1 MAIHIHLL
9 QNSLSSFH
17 SHPYGESLAYLEAF
31 KALGVDASIYANKAC
46 TPEIIKHLNAQPIF
60 LYATDS
66 MVDANPSSAE
76 QSEFTQLGHHFG
88 SALTTHLPKEF
99 SQSDI
104 VYAPY
109 ARQNEAHG
117 IALWLRS
124 ISADKRPKI
133 VLFCYR
139 PEFRW
144 SLNHERTRF
153 NGNFTY
159 WRAVGNEL
167 IELVGRQNI
176 LLATTDDRLS
186 KTLQAASGLNGLTV
200 KMPTLYPLSPSEL
213 KTQVRDID
221 IGILGTYRP
230 ERGSQ
235 LLIDILRLVDLSSPG
250 LRYLVQVQNASDFE
264 NLKKILSD
272 RQFQGNLE
280 VVIGHPDQKQYIKQM
295 ARCKLAC
302 LPYAPARYATRS
314 SGVLSECAAYAIPM
328 IIPGNTWLSD
338 RLDAGEVSA
347 LTFEDWTPESISH
360 SILTGIKNIDYL
372 TLQAK
377 HLALEWFDKN
387 NAQKVIE
394 HIFSAFNLKNK

>member
-9 QNSLSSFH
+9 HNSLSSFH

-31 KALGVDASIYANKAC
+31 EVLGVEASIYSNKAC
-46 TPEIIKHLNAQPIF
+46 APEIIKHLNARPIF

-66 MVDANPSSAE
+66 MVDTNPISAE
-76 QSEFTQLGHHFG
+76 QSEFTQLAHHFG
-88 SALTTHLPKEF
+88 SALDAHLPKEF
-99 SQSDI
+99 SSSDI
-104 VYAPY
+104 IYVPY

-124 ISADKRPKI
+124 IPTDKRPKI

-153 NGNFTY
+153 EGNFTY
-159 WRAVGNEL
+159 WRAVGKEL
-167 IELVGRQNI
+167 IDLVGRQNI

-186 KTLQAASGLNGLTV
+186 ATLHTASGLPALTV
-200 KMPTLYPLSPSEL
+200 KMPTLYPLDPSEL
-213 KTQVRDID
+213 ETQARDID
-221 IGILGTYRP
+221 ISILGTFRP

-235 LLIDILRLVDLSSPG
+235 LLVDILRLVDLSSPG
-250 LRYLVQVQNASDFE
+250 LKYLVQVQDASDFE
-264 NLKKILSD
+264 NLKKILSGH
-272 RQFQGNLE
+272 QFQGNLE
-280 VVIGHPDQKQYIKQM
+280 VVIGHPDQKQYIRQM

-314 SGVLSECAAYAIPM
+314 SGVLSECAAYGIPM
-328 IIPGNTWLSD
+328 IIPSNTWLSD

-347 LTFEDWTPESISH
+347 LTFEVWTPESIAN
-360 SILTGIKNIDYL
+360 SILSGIKDIDSL
-372 TLQAK
+372 SLKAK
-377 HLALEWFDKN
+377 RLAPNWFDKN
-387 NAQKVIE
+387 NAKQVIE
-394 HIFSAFNLKNK
+394 DIFAALHLKSK

>member
-31 KALGVDASIYANKAC
+31 KVLGVEASIYANKAC
-46 TPEIIKHLNAQPIF
+46 APEIIKQLNAQPIF
-60 LYATDS
+60 HCATDS
-66 MVDANPSSAE
+66 IVDTNALSAE
-76 QSEFTQLGHHFG
+76 HSEFSQLGHHFG
-88 SALTTHLPKEF
+88 SALDAHLPKVF
-99 SQSDI
+99 SPSDI
-104 VYAPY
+104 IYVPY

-117 IALWLRS
+117 ITLWLKTVP
-124 ISADKRPKI
+124 ADKRPKI

-144 SLNHERTRF
+144 SLNHERTHF
-153 NGNFTY
+153 EGNFAY
-159 WRAVGNEL
+159 WRAVGKEL
-167 IELVGRQNI
+167 IDQVGRQNI

-186 KTLQAASGLNGLTV
+186 ATLQAASGLNALTV
-200 KMPTLYPLSPSEL
+200 KMPTLYPLSPLDLE
-213 KTQVRDID
+213 TQVRDID
-221 IGILGTYRP
+221 ISILGTYRP

-264 NLKKILSD
+264 NLKRRLSD
-272 RQFQGNLE
+272 HQFQGNLE

-347 LTFEDWTPESISH
+347 LTFDDWTPESIAH
-360 SILTGIKNIDYL
+360 SILTGIKDIDSL
-372 TLQAK
+372 ILQAK
-377 HLALEWFDKN
+377 HLSPEWVDKN

-394 HIFSAFNLKNK
+394 DIFAAFNLNGK